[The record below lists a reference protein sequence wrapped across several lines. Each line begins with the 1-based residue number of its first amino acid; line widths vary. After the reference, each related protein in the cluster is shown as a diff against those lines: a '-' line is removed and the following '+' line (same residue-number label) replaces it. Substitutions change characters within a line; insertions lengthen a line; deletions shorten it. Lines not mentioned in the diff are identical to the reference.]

1 MNSHTSSAYDVF
13 ISHSPADREWVDA
26 WLLPQLEQAGLRVC
40 VDYRDFAAGAPRLRN
55 IEAAITGSLR
65 TIAVLTPDWLAS
77 EWNAFEDVLVR
88 SLDPAARRR
97 RLIPVKLK
105 PCDLPEALAML
116 EAIDLTVEKRWEQG
130 VSRLRRNLED
140 VVTVPAPWRQDTT
153 APLGARWR
161 RWLRR
166 YRRRVRWAAAGV
178 FVLWLLLFT
187 ALGWWPLQP
196 RPVWTAEALEAPY
209 GWVLHNSGVALLV
222 GARNPLEGCD
232 HRHKGLWQRPLANPD
247 AWQDSAVGDLLCIPD
262 RDDLA
267 DIRALASLPE
277 QPDSVFALTDYVGVL
292 VSEDGGA
299 TFRAYPGGAAPTA
312 SGNAPLLLA
321 AAGTAEAPV
330 LWVAAE
336 KAGLFRLA
344 AGEWRRADGPDGCV
358 GLPAELPVTALAATG
373 DRLLIGTNR
382 RGLWISD
389 DGGQQCRQ
397 VFDAAGQ
404 YQFRRLLPAPGS
416 AHPRYLALVRDY
428 YLEPGD
434 PAGSWQLL
442 DLCPHADA
450 CASDR
455 WRSDS
460 TPEWR
465 GSGAVGDV
473 LVQGDGRGGVEWYLA
488 NALGQV
494 WRGDLDGAEPTPLP
508 PLRRCLLACT
518 VRLAPSAP
526 GAAPYLLA
534 AQQVTKPLV
543 LAPGRVYTLANGPW
557 WRRLWP

>member
-1 MNSHTSSAYDVF
+1 MTGNTTATYDVF

-40 VDYRDFAAGAPRLRN
+40 VDYRDFVAGAPRLHN
-55 IEAAITGSLR
+55 IEAAIKNSLR
-65 TIAVLTPDWLAS
+65 TVAILTPDWLAS

-105 PCDLPEALAML
+105 PCDLPESLAIL
-116 EAIDLTVEKRWEQG
+116 ETIDLTVEKRWEQG
-130 VSRLRRNLED
+130 VSRLRRDLED
-140 VVTVPAPWRQDTT
+140 VVAVPAPWRQDPTT
-153 APLGARWR
+153 PLWSRWR

-166 YRRRVRWAAAGV
+166 YRRRVLGATLAA
-178 FVLWLLLFT
+178 VLAWVLLFS
-187 ALGWWPLQP
+187 ALGWWPFQD

-209 GWVLHNSGVALLV
+209 GWVLHNSGTALLV

-232 HRHKGLWQRPLANPD
+232 HPHKGLWQRPLADPD

-262 RDDLA
+262 RDDLS

-277 QPDSVFALTDYVGVL
+277 QPDTVFALTDFSGVL
-292 VSEDGGA
+292 ASDDGGA
-299 TFRAYPGGAAPTA
+299 SFHAYPGGAPPTA
-312 SGNAPLLLA
+312 SGNAPLLLING
-321 AAGTAEAPV
+321 GTAESPV

-336 KAGLFRLA
+336 KAGLFRLT
-344 AGEWRRADGPDGCV
+344 AGEWRRVDGPDGCA
-358 GLPAELPVTALAATG
+358 GLPQELPVTALAASG

-382 RGLWISD
+382 RGLWLSD
-389 DGGQQCRQ
+389 DGGQHCRQ

-404 YQFRRLLPAPGS
+404 YHFRRLLPAPGS
-416 AHPRYLALVRDY
+416 AHPRYVALVRDF
-428 YLEPGD
+428 YLEASD

-442 DLCPHADA
+442 DLCPRADA
-450 CASDR
+450 CTSDR
-455 WRSDS
+455 WRADS

-465 GSGAVGDV
+465 GSAAVGDV
-473 LVQGDGRGGVEWYLA
+473 LVQEDGAGGVEWYLA

-494 WRGDLDGAEPTPLP
+494 WRGDLNGGEPASLP
-508 PLRRCLLACT
+508 SLRRCLLACT
-518 VRLAPSAP
+518 VRLAPATP

-534 AQQVTKPLV
+534 AQQTKQPLT